1 MAIQRLDNPPG
12 DKVCRGKSVQG
23 NILNIPF
30 PRRCTR
36 AQSPGSFGDPRGQ
49 RMAENPPRTVAGTP
63 SPFISTASWGQL
75 LVARGLDH
83 QRGEDI
89 WQSKPLPARLGAPTR
104 ATHPVECPPKR
115 GTHGAAVCPRLRP
128 WGPSQGNWGLQ
139 KLHPPPG
146 AQLCSPWG
154 PSPVAPIPSTKLELL
169 QAPGAL

>member
-1 MAIQRLDNPPG
+1 MCVQTDKECGAAPFHQGPQEDPPILSWLPHPMAIQRLDNPPG

-63 SPFISTASWGQL
+63 SPFISTASWGHL
-75 LVARGLDH
+75 LVAQGLGH

-104 ATHPVECPPKR
+104 ATHPAECPPKFVP
-115 GTHGAAVCPRLRP
+115 TFLFAALSPPGC
-128 WGPSQGNWGLQ
+128 Q
-139 KLHPPPG
+139 KGSASPPP
-146 AQLCSPWG
+146 
-154 PSPVAPIPSTKLELL
+154 
-169 QAPGAL
+169 QALGSC